1 MTREVYIGFPYPYLL
16 TNQFY
21 HQKKGFGIFTGDQL
35 GTNVSRLQSI
45 NVMKINVI
53 LIMIKSIPLF
63 LSYMY
68 QMKTAL
74 ITAWKWNW
82 MFKNTEKVLGHF
94 WAWSIYILYKD
105 FKVSISKQIL
115 ENSKQYWTLNVEVR
129 SFWRLL

>member
-1 MTREVYIGFPYPYLL
+1 MRWQGRYWFFVPLSFNKSILSSKERLW
-16 TNQFY
+16 NFY
-21 HQKKGFGIFTGDQL
+21 KRS

-45 NVMKINVI
+45 NVLKINVI

-115 ENSKQYWTLNVEVR
+115 DNSKQYWTLNVEVR

>member
-1 MTREVYIGFPYPYLL
+1 MRWQGRYWFFVPLSFNKSILSSKERLW
-16 TNQFY
+16 NFY
-21 HQKKGFGIFTGDQL
+21 KRS

-45 NVMKINVI
+45 NVLKINVI

-74 ITAWKWNW
+74 ITCLEMKLNVSKHRKSSRSFLN
-82 MFKNTEKVLGHF
+82 MIDLH
-94 WAWSIYILYKD
+94 IKD

-115 ENSKQYWTLNVEVR
+115 GNSKQYWTLNVEVR